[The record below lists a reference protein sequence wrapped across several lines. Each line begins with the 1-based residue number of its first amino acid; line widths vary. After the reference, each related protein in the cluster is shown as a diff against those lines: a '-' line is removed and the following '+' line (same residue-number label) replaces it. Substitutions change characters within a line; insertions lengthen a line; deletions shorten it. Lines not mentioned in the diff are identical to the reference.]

1 MPLLAAKAAGAPLY
15 AAKRFINP
23 GPHKTASMPLPKPP
37 SSLTLIE
44 QFERGLA
51 KVLAALLS
59 VVLTVG
65 TAQLCLATAQ
75 SLLRMEQNWL
85 AGGLL
90 NLLDQLL
97 LLLIGLEV
105 LQNLAAYLRD
115 HSIHTELVVLT
126 ALTAVAR
133 KVIVMPPGHDKD
145 PLALVAAGIVIICLA
160 LAYTLLRNKR

>member
-1 MPLLAAKAAGAPLY
+1 MA
-15 AAKRFINP
+15 
-23 GPHKTASMPLPKPP
+23 LPQPP
-37 SSLTLIE
+37 NALTLIE
-44 QFERGLA
+44 RFERSLA

-65 TAQLCLATAQ
+65 TAQLCLSTAQ
-75 SLLRMEQNWL
+75 ALARTDQNWL
-85 AGGLL
+85 DGGLL
-90 NLLDQLL
+90 TLLDQLL

-133 KVIVMPPGHDKD
+133 KVIVMPPGHQKD
-145 PLALVAAGIVIICLA
+145 PLALVAVGVVILCLA
-160 LAYTLLRNKR
+160 CAYTLLRHTQGRR

>member
-1 MPLLAAKAAGAPLY
+1 MPIPQ
-15 AAKRFINP
+15 
-23 GPHKTASMPLPKPP
+23 PP

-44 QFERGLA
+44 RFERGLA

-75 SLLRMEQNWL
+75 SLLRMDQSWL
-85 AGGLL
+85 TGGLIA
-90 NLLDQLL
+90 LLDQLL

-133 KVIVMPPGHDKD
+133 KLIVMPPSPDKD
-145 PLALVAAGIVIICLA
+145 PMVLVGTGVVIICLA
-160 LAYTLLRNKR
+160 IAYTLLRNKQ